1 MITFTEKQFREA
13 KEKGEALYKSLDWAG
28 FFTTVFQKKT
38 REIYAD
44 KKITRG
50 EMAEMIYRLHAG
62 VEDLP
67 SGELL

>member
-1 MITFTEKQFREA
+1 MSIKKR
-13 KEKGEALYKSLDWAG
+13 L
-28 FFTTVFQKKT
+28 VFQSL
-38 REIYAD
+38 D
-44 KKITRG
+44 KKIARG